1 MEDTAESGIHV
12 LLLLLSVVDRVLWC
26 VMRSGMATVRDILV
40 LLMEVSVRRLLV
52 VHMLL
57 LLVLL
62 LVLHLLLSLLLL
74 LYLLELPIAHHWV
87 LCHRRLSQT
96 VHASVYR

>member
-12 LLLLLSVVDRVLWC
+12 LLLLLLSVVDRVLWC
-26 VMRSGMATVRDILV
+26 MVRGGMAMVRDILL

-62 LVLHLLLSLLLL
+62 L
-74 LYLLELPIAHHWV
+74 LYLLKLPIAHHWV
-87 LCHRRLSQT
+87 LCHRRLSQA